1 MGSYLDKPVTEKI
14 SESGSAND
22 ISWGSSCMQGW
33 RTGMEDSHITF
44 ASLGGN
50 SSSSNSTLSSMS
62 LFGVFDGHGGR
73 EVAAFCYDNVPSVFT
88 RHVQSYGNDV
98 QTNMIGDALIRTYL
112 QMDDMLRM
120 PEVYEKVFA
129 RKSGRSSPAS
139 GPQKPKVIQ
148 MMEEKLKDRV
158 EADMAQAKRDG
169 RIAKGDAEK
178 LGVRMNMLKKLAQF
192 PPEGMEAPDPAG
204 PASSVGCTAVCVVLT
219 PLHIVCANAGD
230 SRAVLCRSGTAKA
243 LSTDHKPNS
252 PSERARIEA
261 AGGVIEAQ
269 QAPNGGRVQFRVR
282 PSGLSLSRAIGDLQ
296 GKVRDDL
303 KPEQQVITAFPD
315 VLVEPRSAGEDEF
328 IVIACDGI
336 WDVKSNTEVCDFVRR
351 RLMRGVPVTTIIED
365 LMDAC
370 LCKDPKATCGIGG
383 DNMTVIVVLLQGKE
397 AFMEKVNAAKGKSCF
412 PLLCGRAK

>member
-14 SESGSAND
+14 SETGSGND

-33 RTGMEDSHITF
+33 RTGMEDAHITI

-50 SSSSNSTLSSMS
+50 GNDGVLSSMS

-73 EVAAFCYDNVPSVFT
+73 EVAAFCHDFVPPVFC
-88 RHVQSYGNDV
+88 RCMKAHGPDV
-98 QTNMIGDALIRTYL
+98 QTAMIGDALTRTFL
-112 QMDDMLRM
+112 QMDDMLRK
-120 PEVYEKVFA
+120 PEYYQKAFPNKGGSTA
-129 RKSGRSSPAS
+129 D
-139 GPQKPKVIQ
+139 GPQKPRVIQ

-158 EADMAQAKRDG
+158 EADMAAAKRDG

-192 PPEGMEAPDPAG
+192 PAEGMEAPDPNG

-219 PLHIVCANAGD
+219 PLHIICANAGD
-230 SRAVLCRSGTAKA
+230 SRAVLCRSGASKA
-243 LSTDHKPNS
+243 LSVDHKPNM

-261 AGGVIEAQ
+261 AGGTIETQ

-282 PSGLSLSRAIGDLQ
+282 PGGLSLSRAIGDLQ
-296 GKVRDDL
+296 GKTREDL
-303 KPEQQVITAFPD
+303 QPEQQVISAAPD
-315 VLVEPRSAGEDEF
+315 VVVEARSAGDDEF

-336 WDVKSNTEVCDFVRR
+336 WDVKSNSEVCDFVRR
-351 RLMRGVPVTTIIED
+351 RLMRGVPITAIIED

-370 LCKDPKATCGIGG
+370 MCKDPKATCGIGG
-383 DNMTVIVVLLQGKE
+383 DNMTCVIVLLQSKDAFVEKINSGKS
-397 AFMEKVNAAKGKSCF
+397 KSCF
-412 PLLCGRAK
+412 PFLCGRSTTK